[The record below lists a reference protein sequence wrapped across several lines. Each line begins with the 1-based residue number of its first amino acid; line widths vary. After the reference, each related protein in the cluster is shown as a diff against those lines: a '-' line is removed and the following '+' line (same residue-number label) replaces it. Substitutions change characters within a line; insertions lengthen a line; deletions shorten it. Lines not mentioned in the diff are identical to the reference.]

1 MSPGPICS
9 GRGIPRYS
17 HSGNGPSPIGEVRQV
32 KLGLRW
38 GRIQGDI
45 PGRDQA
51 DIMFV
56 EAPEGKDDHR
66 ESGEK
71 QRQVCFGIMDH
82 WFNDSPKIIDKD
94 NGRADWQFAA
104 SREVTVN
111 HPRGAGAGQVQG
123 GGMSTITQ
131 TQQTREMVGSAS
143 KRTQAPHPNDCCMVL
158 TSLTRPDQLDLMCHL
173 H

>member
-51 DIMFV
+51 DTTFV
-56 EAPEGKDDHR
+56 EAPDGKDDHR
-66 ESGEK
+66 KGEK
-71 QRQVCFGIMDH
+71 HRGRPAFVVAQWIIGSTIFQKR
-82 WFNDSPKIIDKD
+82 IDKG
-94 NGRADWQFAA
+94 NGRAGWQFAP

-111 HPRGAGAGQVQG
+111 HPRGRG
-123 GGMSTITQ
+123 GRGHS
-131 TQQTREMVGSAS
+131 
-143 KRTQAPHPNDCCMVL
+143 H
-158 TSLTRPDQLDLMCHL
+158 
-173 H
+173 